1 MAAIAHDIL
10 TALAA
15 LNLDLASPLWD
26 LILSIAMFLSI
37 VMLIVAVFNQPG
49 QIGMSPQREAAI
61 ATGHTDRRTVFEQ
74 PMLRPL
80 MWVLLVVSHR
90 LALPRLKGWIRRT
103 LVYAGS
109 PNFYTPEEYL
119 SVAMLIGVLIAASL
133 GLFNLAATGSFSV
146 LTGTV
151 GFLLGTGLMLY
162 QLHDKG
168 SKRVRLIAKRVPY
181 ALDLI
186 ALAMGA
192 GATFTEAVRAVVR
205 EDSEDPFNVELKTLL
220 AERDL
225 GTTRRRSLENLAARV
240 PLDMLRSIVASV
252 IQAEE
257 LGTPLADVL
266 HSQATLLRMQRSAR
280 AENAAAVASVRILVP
295 SLLILMGVVV
305 AVFSPM
311 ILRILTGGGLF

>member
-1 MAAIAHDIL
+1 M
-10 TALAA
+10 T
-15 LNLDLASPLWD
+15 DLASNLVGALGAMNLEMGSSIWD
-26 LILSIAMFLSI
+26 LILSVAMFVS
-37 VMLIVAVFNQPG
+37 VAMLIFSVFNQPG
-49 QIGMSPQREAAI
+49 QVRVSPQREAAI

-74 PMLRPL
+74 AMLRPL
-80 MWVLLVVSHR
+80 MWVLLVMSHR
-90 LALPRLKGWIRRT
+90 LAFPRLKGWVRRT
-103 LVYAGS
+103 LIYAGS
-109 PNFYTPEEYL
+109 PNFYTAEEY
-119 SVAMLIGVLIAASL
+119 VAVSMLIGVLIAASL
-133 GLFNLAATGSFSV
+133 GLFNLAATGGFSV
-146 LTGTV
+146 ITGLT
-151 GFLLGTGLMLY
+151 GFLLGTGMMLY

-205 EDSEDPFNVELKTLL
+205 EDDDDPFNIELKTLL
-220 AERDL
+220 AEIDL
-225 GTTRRRSLENLAARV
+225 GTTRRRSLENLASRV

-311 ILRILTGGGLF
+311 ILRVVREGLF

>member
-205 EDSEDPFNVELKTLL
+205 EESEDPFTIELKTLL
-220 AERDL
+220 AEMDL